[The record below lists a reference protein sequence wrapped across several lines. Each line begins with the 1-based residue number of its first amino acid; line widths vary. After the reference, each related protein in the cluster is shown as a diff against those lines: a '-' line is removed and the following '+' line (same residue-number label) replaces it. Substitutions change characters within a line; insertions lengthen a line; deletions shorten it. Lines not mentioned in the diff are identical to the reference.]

1 MEDTWA
7 RARASYIG
15 EMRNIGPWGDIVD
28 CGQAVLESSG
38 GPYAAAYMRMNSCYG
53 YTAPF
58 TAADLVYVLSL
69 LV

>member
-15 EMRNIGPWGDIVD
+15 EMRNIGESIVD